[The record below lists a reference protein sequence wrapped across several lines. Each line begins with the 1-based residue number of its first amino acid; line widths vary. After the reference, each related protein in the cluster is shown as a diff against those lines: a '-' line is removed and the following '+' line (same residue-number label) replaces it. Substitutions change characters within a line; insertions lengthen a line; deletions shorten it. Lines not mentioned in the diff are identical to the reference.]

1 MWDVVAVDDGNDDR
15 CRLVGSLRREVTGGG
30 GLGTFT
36 NTRQKNFSE
45 NNLRPEYYNFFMPE
59 NRLEKVP
66 HPLKLVGQNV
76 QYRQ

>member
-1 MWDVVAVDDGNDDR
+1 MMVMMVDVVLWAVCAVKIPEAVDWAPSPTTHDN
-15 CRLVGSLRREVTGGG
+15 
-30 GLGTFT
+30 
-36 NTRQKNFSE
+36 KNLSE

-59 NRLEKVP
+59 NRPEKVP